1 MLTDRDVCMSAY
13 IQSAPLTG
21 VSVTSA
27 MSKQVSSCRPEDD
40 LASVERLMRE
50 KQVHRVP
57 VVDAQGRLAGII
69 SLNDI
74 AREAAQESQT
84 KKPREVSDAEIAST
98 IASVCAPRHRIIE
111 AQAVSGL

>member
-1 MLTDRDVCMSAY
+1 
-13 IQSAPLTG
+13 
-21 VSVTSA
+21 
-27 MSKQVSSCRPEDD
+27 
-40 LASVERLMRE
+40 MRE

-84 KKPREVSDAEIAST
+84 KKPRQVTDAEITGTLSC
-98 IASVCAPRHRIIE
+98 VCAPRHRIIE
-111 AQAVSGL
+111 AQAA